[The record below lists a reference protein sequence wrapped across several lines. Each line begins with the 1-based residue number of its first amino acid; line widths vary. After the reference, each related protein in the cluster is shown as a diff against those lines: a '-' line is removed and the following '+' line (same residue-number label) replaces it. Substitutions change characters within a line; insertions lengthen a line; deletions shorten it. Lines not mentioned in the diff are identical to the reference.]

1 MTAAASGSGRGRP
14 PIAAHGVGSDSPG
27 LFTRWRRDAL
37 QALAAGRL
45 YRHTLVG
52 RVPADLRLRIVQRW
66 PGDAK
71 RGAAIAAGEI
81 ELAGELVRVPA
92 PRWFPPSAG
101 LQWLAAWHGFGWI
114 ADIAAVGGGAR
125 EATRDLVQSW
135 IAENTGWTGIGWRSD
150 VLATRVFAWIAHF
163 DEIVRRDQEDPL
175 RREMLTSLVA
185 QLRHLA
191 RTASWEVAGAAR
203 VRALK
208 GLIAGMTVLGGF
220 EPRLARVL
228 KSLERELSVQ
238 ILPDGGHLSRSP
250 SLQLQVLQDLID
262 TRAVLRS
269 AQIEVPAALKDAIER
284 MAPMLRFFR
293 HGDRRLALFNDSL
306 EEDGVLI
313 DLVLTR
319 SETKGRAPSH
329 APDTGFDRLQAFK
342 SLVLIDTGKPPP
354 RGFDD
359 HAHAGPLSFEL
370 SHERER
376 IIVNCGAY
384 RGPKPNWWRVARA
397 SAAHSVMVVA
407 DTNSVEIRADGTLGR
422 SPTSVARERAE
433 HEGQQWIS
441 ATHDGYRERF
451 GLIYARQL
459 FLSAD
464 GEDLR
469 GEDRLTGLPGAAFA
483 VRFHLHP
490 SVQAELV
497 REGSAALLRMPSG
510 IVWRLRAAGGEMG
523 LGESIYLGSGEARRT
538 QQVVL
543 SGTVPPGGVTVRWAI
558 RREPRRS
565 IADQAQEDQFP
576 GDQAPAHPAA
586 QASAPGDHPRD
597 QPPGNG

>member
-1 MTAAASGSGRGRP
+1 LLAR
-14 PIAAHGVGSDSPG
+14 
-27 LFTRWRRDAL
+27 LRRDAL
-37 QALAAGRL
+37 RAFAAGPF
-45 YRHTLVG
+45 YRHTLMG
-52 RVPADLRLRIVQRW
+52 RVPGDLRLRIAQRW

-71 RGAAIAAGEI
+71 RGTAIAAGEI
-81 ELAGELVRVPA
+81 ELAGEVVRAPV
-92 PRWFPPSAG
+92 PRWSPSPAG
-101 LQWLAAWHGFGWI
+101 TEWLAGWHGFGWV
-114 ADIAAVGGGAR
+114 ADMTAAGGVAR
-125 EATRDLVQSW
+125 DALRDLVQSW
-135 IAENTGWTGIGWRSD
+135 IGENTGAAGLAWRSD
-150 VLATRVFAWIAHF
+150 VLATRIFAWISHF

-175 RREMLTSLVA
+175 RRAMLTSLAA

-191 RTASWEVAGAAR
+191 RTAAWETTGAAR
-203 VRALK
+203 LRALK
-208 GLIAGMTVLGGF
+208 GLIAGMAVLGGP
-220 EPRLARVL
+220 EPRLGRVL
-228 KSLERELSVQ
+228 KSLDRELSVQ

-269 AQIEVPAALKDAIER
+269 AQIEVPVALKNAIER

-319 SETKGRAPSH
+319 SEAKGRAPSH

-342 SLVLIDTGKPPP
+342 SLVLIDTGRPPS

-359 HAHAGPLSFEL
+359 HAHAGALSFEL

-397 SAAHSVMVVA
+397 SAAHSVAVVA

-422 SPTSVARERAE
+422 TPTSIARERAE

-490 SVQAELV
+490 SVQAWLV
-497 REGSAALLRMPSG
+497 RDSNAALLRLPSG
-510 IVWRLRAAGGEMG
+510 VAWRLRAAGGEMS

-543 SGTVPPGGVTVRWAI
+543 SGTVPPGGITVRWAI
-558 RREPRRS
+558 RREPRKTL
-565 IADQAQEDQFP
+565 ADQAQEAQFP
-576 GDQAPAHPAA
+576 KDEMTRDKPVAD
-586 QASAPGDHPRD
+586 ASPRDRPPGD
-597 QPPGNG
+597 G

>member
-1 MTAAASGSGRGRP
+1 
-14 PIAAHGVGSDSPG
+14 
-27 LFTRWRRDAL
+27 
-37 QALAAGRL
+37 
-45 YRHTLVG
+45 
-52 RVPADLRLRIVQRW
+52 
-66 PGDAK
+66 
-71 RGAAIAAGEI
+71 
-81 ELAGELVRVPA
+81 
-92 PRWFPPSAG
+92 
-101 LQWLAAWHGFGWI
+101 
-114 ADIAAVGGGAR
+114 
-125 EATRDLVQSW
+125 
-135 IAENTGWTGIGWRSD
+135 
-150 VLATRVFAWIAHF
+150 
-163 DEIVRRDQEDPL
+163 
-175 RREMLTSLVA
+175 
-185 QLRHLA
+185 
-191 RTASWEVAGAAR
+191 
-203 VRALK
+203 
-208 GLIAGMTVLGGF
+208 
-220 EPRLARVL
+220 
-228 KSLERELSVQ
+228 
-238 ILPDGGHLSRSP
+238 
-250 SLQLQVLQDLID
+250 VLQDLID
-262 TRAVLRS
+262 TRGVLRS

-422 SPTSVARERAE
+422 TPTSVARERAE

-469 GEDRLTGLPGAAFA
+469 GEDRLAGLPGAAFA

-490 SVQAELV
+490 SVQAGLV
-497 REGSAALLRMPSG
+497 RDGSAALLRMPSG
-510 IVWRLRAAGGEMG
+510 IVWRLRAAGGEVG

-565 IADQAQEDQFP
+565 IADQAREEDQFP
-576 GDQAPAHPAA
+576 GGQIPADPVA
-586 QASAPGDHPRD
+586 QDSSPRE
-597 QPPGNG
+597 QPPGDG

>member
-1 MTAAASGSGRGRP
+1 MA
-14 PIAAHGVGSDSPG
+14 
-27 LFTRWRRDAL
+27 
-37 QALAAGRL
+37 
-45 YRHTLVG
+45 
-52 RVPADLRLRIVQRW
+52 
-66 PGDAK
+66 
-71 RGAAIAAGEI
+71 
-81 ELAGELVRVPA
+81 
-92 PRWFPPSAG
+92 
-101 LQWLAAWHGFGWI
+101 
-114 ADIAAVGGGAR
+114 
-125 EATRDLVQSW
+125 
-135 IAENTGWTGIGWRSD
+135 
-150 VLATRVFAWIAHF
+150 
-163 DEIVRRDQEDPL
+163 
-175 RREMLTSLVA
+175 
-185 QLRHLA
+185 
-191 RTASWEVAGAAR
+191 
-203 VRALK
+203 
-208 GLIAGMTVLGGF
+208 VLGGS
-220 EPRLARVL
+220 ESRMARAM
-228 KSLERELSVQ
+228 KSLERELSAQ
-238 ILPDGGHLSRSP
+238 ILPDGGHISRSP
-250 SLQLQVLQDLID
+250 SLQLRVLQDLID

-269 AQIEVPAALKDAIER
+269 AQIEVPTVLKDVIER

-329 APDTGFDRLQAFK
+329 AADTGFDRLQAFK
-342 SLVLIDTGKPPP
+342 SLVLIDTGKPSP

-422 SPTSVARERAE
+422 APTSVARERAE
-433 HEGQQWIS
+433 HEGQQWVS
-441 ATHDGYRERF
+441 GTHDGYRERF

-469 GEDRLTGLPGAAFA
+469 GEDRLTGLPGAVFA

-490 SVQAELV
+490 SVQAWLV
-497 REGSAALLRMPSG
+497 RDGSAALLRLPSG
-510 IVWRLRAAGGEMG
+510 AVWRLRAAGGEMG

-565 IADQAQEDQFP
+565 IADQVQEYQLSRNETT
-576 GDQAPAHPAA
+576 GNPAKQVSSPEGPPPAGA
-586 QASAPGDHPRD
+586 
-597 QPPGNG
+597 

>member
-1 MTAAASGSGRGRP
+1 MTAAASGSSKGRS
-14 PIAAHGVGSDSPG
+14 PIGTRRSVSDSPG
-27 LFTRWRRDAL
+27 LLTRLRRDAL
-37 QALAAGRL
+37 QALAAGPF

-52 RVPADLRLRIVQRW
+52 RVPGDLRLRIAQRW

-71 RGAAIAAGEI
+71 RGAAIAGGEI
-81 ELAGELVRVPA
+81 ELAGELVRSPA
-92 PRWFPPSAG
+92 PRWAPSSAG
-101 LQWLAAWHGFGWI
+101 LEWLAAWHGFGWV
-114 ADIAAVGGGAR
+114 ADVAAAGGVAR
-125 EATRDLVQSW
+125 ETLRQLVQSW
-135 IAENTGWTGIGWRSD
+135 ITENTGWKGIPWRSD

-175 RREMLTSLVA
+175 RRAMLTSLVA

-191 RTASWEVAGAAR
+191 RTAAWEAVGARRLRAFKGLVAGMA
-203 VRALK
+203 
-208 GLIAGMTVLGGF
+208 VLGAP

-228 KSLERELSVQ
+228 NSLERELSLQ
-238 ILPDGGHLSRSP
+238 ILPDGGHVSRSP
-250 SLQLQVLQDLID
+250 SLQLQVLRDLID

-269 AQIEVPAALKDAIER
+269 AQIEVPAALKEAIER

-313 DLVLTR
+313 DLILTR

-342 SLVLIDTGKPPP
+342 SLVLIDSGKPPS
-354 RGFDD
+354 RNFDN
-359 HAHAGPLSFEL
+359 HAHAGPLSFEF

-422 SPTSVARERAE
+422 TPTLVARERAE
-433 HEGQQWIS
+433 HEGQQWVS
-441 ATHDGYRERF
+441 GTHDGYRERF

-469 GEDRLTGLPGAAFA
+469 GEDQLTGLPGAAFA

-490 SVQAELV
+490 SVQAGLV
-497 REGSAALLRMPSG
+497 RDGSAAVLRLPSG
-510 IVWRLRAAGGEMG
+510 NVWRLRAAGGEMS
-523 LGESIYLGSGEARRT
+523 LGESIYLGSGEAKRT

-543 SGTVPPGGVTVRWAI
+543 SGTVPPGGITVRWAV
-558 RREPRRS
+558 RREPRKS
-565 IADQAQEDQFP
+565 IADQAREDQFP
-576 GDQAPAHPAA
+576 RDEVVGNPAA
-586 QASAPGDHPRD
+586 RESSPGSKPLDD
-597 QPPGNG
+597 A